1 MLNIDKIS
9 FKNTDV
15 VIYNTG
21 FITIKIFDHVNIDCE
36 NPLCLILDNVD
47 GYIEDS
53 NGDKYYRQE

>member
-9 FKNTDV
+9 FKNTDA

-36 NPLCLILDNVD
+36 HPLCLILDNVD
-47 GYIEDS
+47 GCIEDS

>member
-21 FITIKIFDHVNIDCE
+21 YITIKIFDNVNIDCE
-36 NPLCLILDNVD
+36 NPLCLIFDNVD
-47 GYIEDS
+47 GYIEES
-53 NGDKYYRQE
+53 NGGKYYRQE